1 MINVG
6 MGRVGICLFLAVL
19 SMACGTAD
27 GDHIVTCGADR
38 LFPEYFHLI
47 EGKRVALVANHSGVL
62 ADGTHLADA
71 LHQHPGVTLDVLFG
85 MEFNVRSNDY
95 SIKRDDEKTIDPE
108 TGVIKYSL
116 YGETHKPTK
125 EMLGNAEVV
134 IFDIQEVG
142 LRFYEHV
149 NILGFVM
156 EAAGE
161 HGLEVIVLDRPN
173 PLNGV
178 AVDGFVTDDDHRYTF
193 GAYAKIPVRHG
204 MTMGELA
211 RMYIGEGFLR
221 DGVAP
226 VLHVIDMKGWKRNMW
241 FDDTGLDW
249 RKPSPNLLTLNSVIA
264 YGGTCLFEGLNVSE
278 GRGTDRPF
286 EYIGAPWLDSHQV
299 IRLLSELDFKGVDFE
314 AVTFVP
320 EQKSHL
326 GRPPEL
332 HGETCNGIFV
342 HVKDRSQ
349 YALYRAGIALLWAI
363 HEVHGDQLVWN
374 EAVIKRLTGTDRLI
388 EMIRAGK
395 RPEAIFESWAGEVT
409 TFVNSRGAY
418 LAYQ

>member
-1 MINVG
+1 MINMG

-19 SMACGTAD
+19 SMACATAD
-27 GDHIVTCGADR
+27 GDRVTCGADR

-71 LHQHPGVTLDVLFG
+71 LHQHPGVTLEVLFG

-116 YGETHKPTK
+116 YGEIHKPTK
-125 EMLGNAEVV
+125 EMFGNAEIV

-178 AVDGFVTDDDHRYTF
+178 AVDGFVTDDGHRYTF

-211 RMYIGEGFLR
+211 RMYMGEGFLR

-278 GRGTDRPF
+278 GRGTDHPF

-299 IRLLSELDFKGVDFE
+299 IKLLSELDFKGVDFE

-342 HVKDRSQ
+342 HVKDRNQ
-349 YALYRAGIALLWAI
+349 YALYRVGIALLWAI
-363 HEVHGDQLVWN
+363 HEAHGDQLVWN

-395 RPEAIFESWAGEVT
+395 HPEAVFESWADEVT
-409 TFVNSRGAY
+409 AFVNSRGTY